1 MSAAATL
8 LLLISSNVSAGMG
21 GSLYVT
27 KIDPKT
33 CVVSVFK
40 RHSKMECVCMKN
52 IKLGDVLM
60 GGTIVDAIMQIGID
74 QKIHTI

>member
-1 MSAAATL
+1 
-8 LLLISSNVSAGMG
+8 
-21 GSLYVT
+21 
-27 KIDPKT
+27 
-33 CVVSVFK
+33 
-40 RHSKMECVCMKN
+40 MKD